1 MTRFATILPL
11 TGLLL
16 ALTAAPTAAHEH
28 FRVVGNG
35 DCVALAVTGRESEV
49 VLPDAAWNNPNVD
62 VSMTGPRHPLHLFV
76 HKGVPG
82 DHHTIGVIGTT
93 ACPGEWLNVR

>member
-1 MTRFATILPL
+1 MRRLVLTLPL
-11 TGLLL
+11 ASLLL
-16 ALTAAPTAAHEH
+16 AAAAAPVSAHEH

-35 DCVALAVTGRESEV
+35 DCVAMAVAGAESAV
-49 VLPDAAWNNPNVD
+49 VLPDAVWNNPNVD
-62 VSMTGPRHPLHLFV
+62 VPTSGPRHPLHLFV

-93 ACPGEWLNVR
+93 ACPGTFLNTR